1 MMTYF
6 LVTVSSRQD
15 RLRPSG
21 HPLHASELRN
31 LMMLLIRVSEA
42 TKIKPAGNQFTSIIS
57 FDQEE
62 KYSRISELL
71 FIEF

>member
-21 HPLHASELRN
+21 RPLHASELRN
-31 LMMLLIRVSEA
+31 LIMLLIRVSEA
-42 TKIKPAGNQFTSIIS
+42 KKIKPAGDQFISIIS
-57 FDQEE
+57 FNQEE
-62 KYSRISELL
+62 KYKRISELL
-71 FIEF
+71 FIES